1 MRQAARQLA
10 EDLFEG
16 EEEGEEED
24 LTVPPQ
30 PVYQGQ
36 THVFTGLQ
44 GVVSTSDA
52 SSSPSYGAGAGTG
65 MGGGGGVGRGSH
77 LLRPAWMAPN

>member
-16 EEEGEEED
+16 DGEGDEDD

-30 PVYQGQ
+30 TVYQGQ

-65 MGGGGGVGRGSH
+65 MGGGVGRGSH